1 MNRRFSLLVAACSLL
16 IASACGDDQTVEPG
30 ANQNPATDG
39 GADATGVIVQVSYDG
54 SSVPVDLGTLP
65 TTSYKGVNLVKL
77 SDVWAA
83 SQIGVDPA
91 TLEFEFVS
99 SDGFK
104 PSSKGCVDLP
114 GTAIDKGY
122 IDPSS
127 RNVSWDEVL
136 GLRGCYSVTDTAQMN
151 GHAPTDAG
159 VTDAASE

>member
-1 MNRRFSLLVAACSLL
+1 MNRRFSLLVAAFSVLL
-16 IASACGDDQTVEPG
+16 ASGCGDDQTVEPG
-30 ANQNPATDG
+30 ANQNPAT
-39 GADATGVIVQVSYDG
+39 GVILQVSHEG

-83 SQIGVDPA
+83 SQIGVDPT
-91 TLEFEFVS
+91 TLEFELVS